1 VTPHPYLDGTLPIG
15 FAHRGGAAVG
25 DENTAAAFGR
35 AVALGY
41 RYIETDTHATSDG
54 VAVVFHDDTLDRLLG
69 RPGRMSDVTW
79 ADVRS
84 LRVGGAAVVP
94 RLDEVLD
101 AWPGIRFNI
110 DTKTDAAVAP
120 ALDALRRTSAED
132 RVLLASFSERRLRG
146 IRRATGPRVATS
158 LGMAGVAALLA
169 RAWRKAP
176 DGVVAVQVP
185 PSSGPVRV
193 VGAGFIRY
201 AHRLGLHVHVW
212 TIDEAERIGYFL
224 DLGVD
229 GIMTDH
235 IEVLRDVYLSRGLW
249 NPSERP

>member
-1 VTPHPYLDGTLPIG
+1 MTPHPYLDGTVPIG

-25 DENTAAAFGR
+25 DENTAAAFAR

-69 RPGRMSDVTW
+69 RPGRTSDVTW

-94 RLDEVLD
+94 CLDEVLD

-120 ALDALRRTSAED
+120 TLDAVRRTTAED

-146 IRRATGPRVATS
+146 IRRAAGPRIATS
-158 LGMAGVAALLA
+158 LGMAGVAAVLA
-169 RAWRKAP
+169 RAWRTAP

-193 VGAGFIRY
+193 VSAGFIRY
-201 AHRLGLHVHVW
+201 AHKLGLRVHVW
-212 TIDEAERIGYFL
+212 TIDEPDRIRYFL